1 MYLKN
6 PNKKVSYSFRIDPN
20 LLENLKLYSQAT
32 NKSVPEILNNL
43 ISDKLDGVT
52 LTKTY
57 LDNYNN
63 EVITIPDLKTIY
75 DNTDTLTFVNINDL
89 KNPFTKG
96 TKYTVLK
103 TPNNLDVWDNTDDII
118 DHTGY
123 VSPNYPIYLHEGI
136 EIYLAPELITPEIL
150 EHKENYL
157 ILEYCLLFIHFG
169 IKYVN
174 SQNDITL
181 LTFRETMDKIKE
193 SNDFELQKL
202 VSGYRMTLLE
212 IINDTID
219 SIPETPDKD
228 GNYIGN
234 GKTWTDKKE
243 MYRDYTII
251 LGNKLQELANKINT
265 GNIVC
270 MDTQDNIIW
279 DNGTVVFT
287 SKNKTV
293 LASNNMADILEE
305 NKQLQE
311 RVTELENRI
320 KSFDDVIKGLEIDKL
335 LKKFEELEE
344 TSWEEVKKEYD

>member
-43 ISDKLDGVT
+43 ITDKLDGVT

-57 LDNYNN
+57 LDTYNN
-63 EVITIPDLKTIY
+63 EVITIPDLETLY
-75 DNTDTLTFVNINDL
+75 SNTDTLTFKNINDL

-118 DHTGY
+118 NHTGY

-136 EIYLAPELITPEIL
+136 EVYLAPELITPEIL

-157 ILEYCLLFIHFG
+157 ILEFCLLFIHFG

-174 SQNDITL
+174 SLNDITL

-202 VSGYRMTLLE
+202 VSGYRTELLE
-212 IINDTID
+212 IINNTLD

-234 GKTWTDKKE
+234 GKVWTDKKE
-243 MYRDYTII
+243 MYKDYTTI
-251 LGNKLQELANKINT
+251 LVNKLQDLANKINT
-265 GNIVC
+265 GNVVC
-270 MDTQDNIIW
+270 MDTQDGIIW
-279 DNGTVVFT
+279 DNKPVVFT
-287 SKNKTV
+287 SESIITEV
-293 LASNNMADILEE
+293 LEE
-305 NKQLQE
+305 NKQLQD
-311 RVTELENRI
+311 RVMELEDKVQTVNRI
-320 KSFDDVIKGLEIDKL
+320 FKDLEIDKI
-335 LKKFEELEE
+335 LKKIEEE
-344 TSWEEVKKEYD
+344 TTWEEVKKKYE

>member
-43 ISDKLDGVT
+43 ITDKLDGVT

-63 EVITIPDLKTIY
+63 EVITIPELKTIV
-75 DNTDTLTFVNINDL
+75 DNTNTLTFENIDDL

-96 TKYTVLK
+96 TKYTILK

-123 VSPNYPIYLHEGI
+123 ISPNYPIYLHEGI

-150 EHKENYL
+150 ELENSNL
-157 ILEYCLLFIHFG
+157 VLEYCLLYIHFG
-169 IKYVN
+169 IKYFN
-174 SQNDITL
+174 SQNEITL

-202 VSGYRMTLLE
+202 VSGYRMELLE
-212 IINDTID
+212 IINNTLD

-234 GKTWTDKKE
+234 GKVWTDKKE
-243 MYRDYTII
+243 MYKDYTTI
-251 LGNKLQELANKINT
+251 LVNKLQDLANKFNT
-265 GNIVC
+265 GNVVC
-270 MDTQDNIIW
+270 MDTQDGIIW
-279 DNGTVVFT
+279 DNKPVVFT
-287 SKNKTV
+287 SESIITEV
-293 LASNNMADILEE
+293 LEE
-305 NKQLQE
+305 NKQLQD
-311 RVTELENRI
+311 RVMELEDKVQTVSRI
-320 KSFDDVIKGLEIDKL
+320 FKDLEIDKI
-335 LKKFEELEE
+335 LKKIEEE
-344 TSWEEVKKEYD
+344 TTWEEVKKKYE